1 MAQQQV
7 NVNVASVGF
16 NGLNTEDSPI
26 TQDYSFASVAD
37 NAVIDGYGR
46 VGARKAFDA
55 ETTTFPSLTSI
66 VGATSHVL
74 EVDKVG
80 GSTINGVVSII
91 MAVRNLGYDAGGN
104 LVGTGYHM
112 LERDGGT
119 LTEITLPAISDDST
133 LPSCQ
138 IVTTDDRYYVF
149 SATNETMVWNGTAM
163 TLISAETGYYGIQNV
178 PAGSQVAPTFQRGM
192 AAYGRIW
199 AAGHEGDNQTLY
211 YSDLLIGASAY
222 TVDGLDSLSTAGKLN
237 VLENWPDGRD
247 SIVGV
252 AAHNNRVV
260 IFGRQNILIFNAGYG
275 DPAEAASGFALEDT
289 ISNVGCVS
297 RDCIIN
303 IGTDLLFMDDS
314 GVRSLGRTIQE
325 RSSPMGNLTNKVRN
339 DISGLIGQTVDK
351 AGISMEYD
359 AANNFVLAL
368 FPEQQLAYCLDMK
381 SYQTQGLAKVTRWT
395 DCNFNNMLYIEE
407 ASLPLLLLGGKI
419 DTGIMQYSGYTSATG
434 SPYTFKY
441 YSNQMNFGEPAKTKF
456 PKQIDYTIISSQF
469 AGVAFAKWG
478 YDSTNVYKS
487 KQLTLQANTP
497 AFWGEGEYGVATYG
511 ASDSILKRYKV
522 NINGSG
528 EALDI
533 GLEVTIDGNG
543 VSLQEINVQTLIG
556 RIN

>member
-1 MAQQQV
+1 MAQQQI

-26 TQDYSFASVAD
+26 TQDYSFAAVAD
-37 NAVIDGYGR
+37 NAVIDNYGR
-46 VGARKAFDA
+46 VGARKAFDE
-55 ETTTFPSLTSI
+55 ETTTFPSLTPI
-66 VGATSHVL
+66 GGATSHVL
-74 EVDKVG
+74 EVDVVG
-80 GSTINGVVSII
+80 GNTINGTVSVI
-91 MAVRNLGYDAGGN
+91 MAVRNLGYDAGGS

-112 LERDGGT
+112 LRRDGGT
-119 LTEITLPAISDDST
+119 LIEITLPAINDTST
-133 LPSCQ
+133 LPTCQ
-138 IVTTDDRYYVF
+138 IVITDDRYYIL
-149 SATNETMVWNGTAM
+149 SETNEVMVWNGTTM
-163 TLISAETGYYGIQNV
+163 TLISAEVGYYGIQSV
-178 PAGSQVAPTFQRGM
+178 PAGGQVAPTFQRGM

-211 YSDLLIGASAY
+211 YSDLLIGASNY
-222 TVDGLDSLSTAGKLN
+222 TVDGLDPLSTAGKLN

-247 SIVGV
+247 AIVGV
-252 AAHNNRVV
+252 ASHNNRIV

-275 DPAEAASGFALEDT
+275 DPADPASGFVLEDT

-297 RDCIIN
+297 RDSIIN
-303 IGTDLLFMDDS
+303 IGTDVLFMDDS
-314 GVRSLGRTIQE
+314 GIRSLGRTIQE

-339 DISGLIGQTVDK
+339 DISGLISATVSK
-351 AGISMEYD
+351 PSISMVYD

-368 FPEQQLAYCLDMK
+368 FPEEQLAYCLDMK

-395 DCNFNNMLYIEE
+395 DCIFNDMLYIEE
-407 ASLPLLLLGGKI
+407 SSTPLLLLAGKGG
-419 DTGIMQYSGYTSATG
+419 TGVMQYNGYTTANG

-469 AGVAFAKWG
+469 DGVAHAKWG

-487 KQLTLQANTP
+487 KRLTLLANNP
-497 AFWGEGEYGVATYG
+497 AFWATGEYGVATYG
-511 ASDSILKRYKV
+511 ESDSILKRYRV

-556 RIN
+556 RTN